1 MTAPGTV
8 PAGASPGQL
17 VRQLAPLGYVATLV
31 GLATSF
37 VSPFL
42 PLFLSRELHAG
53 PARVALFLF
62 LMPLAAVGV
71 ATVVG
76 RLSDR
81 PGARPR
87 LLVLGAATGIVG
99 YALFAIFRNYW
110 AALAVALSL
119 VAIAGSLLPQVFAF
133 SRGLLDRVNPA
144 RAAAGINALRAVFSL
159 SWVAGPPLAAY
170 LIGVVDFRG
179 LFLVAALMHV
189 AILPVFLRFGA
200 KAGARRQAAPAA
212 VVDLA
217 PPPRSRLLRISA
229 AFILMQTA
237 GSLGVTSMSLFVSED
252 LHRQVS
258 DAGLV
263 LGLCAAIEIPLMLL
277 FGALAARW
285 SLRRL
290 VLLGAATGVGYFAA
304 MAAASGLWQ
313 VAAAQVLN
321 ACFIAAVGGLG
332 ISYFQD
338 LMPGLPGR
346 ATTMFTNAQ
355 RLSAMLA
362 GLVFG
367 VVQIAGYRSAYLI
380 GVGLCASGLLL
391 LAAERARRAA

>member
-1 MTAPGTV
+1 MGAIVNVPVYDGPRYGAGGRVAGTARP
-8 PAGASPGQL
+8 PA
-17 VRQLAPLGYVATLV
+17 RPLGYVATLV

-217 PPPRSRLLRISA
+217 PAA
-229 AFILMQTA
+229 AF
-237 GSLGVTSMSLFVSED
+237 
-252 LHRQVS
+252 
-258 DAGLV
+258 
-263 LGLCAAIEIPLMLL
+263 P
-277 FGALAARW
+277 
-285 SLRRL
+285 
-290 VLLGAATGVGYFAA
+290 
-304 MAAASGLWQ
+304 AAADQRRVHPHADRRQPRRDVDVAVRQRGPAPAGQRRRPRAGPVRRHRDPAHAAVRRPRGPL
-313 VAAAQVLN
+313 VAA
-321 ACFIAAVGGLG
+321 
-332 ISYFQD
+332 
-338 LMPGLPGR
+338 P
-346 ATTMFTNAQ
+346 
-355 RLSAMLA
+355 A
-362 GLVFG
+362 GT
-367 VVQIAGYRSAYLI
+367 A
-380 GVGLCASGLLL
+380 
-391 LAAERARRAA
+391 RARRPASGTSPPWPPRRACGRWPPRRCSTRASSPPSAAWASRTSRT